1 MVDEEIIK
9 EEIYKVIPFCKVDVE
24 RDLHFPYTVVRVEFF
39 FRGEHYGTSQILTDN
54 REISILI
61 ENILCGMVRKSE
73 NKDLFDR

>member
-1 MVDEEIIK
+1 MVDEELIK
-9 EEIYKVIPFCKVDVE
+9 EEIYKVIPFCKVDTE
-24 RDLHFPYTVVRVEFF
+24 QNLDFPCIRVRVEFF
-39 FRGEHYGTSQILTDN
+39 FRGEHYGTTQLMTDN